1 MTTKICNLLERRLQ
15 TLQSIKLAKGK
26 ERNGHGYEGRGSKK
40 GAMTKMWKTKECRM
54 TTIENGEGKYIK
66 NHILESQKFSQHT
79 YVLQIE

>member
-1 MTTKICNLLERRLQ
+1 
-15 TLQSIKLAKGK
+15 
-26 ERNGHGYEGRGSKK
+26 
-40 GAMTKMWKTKECRM
+40 MWKTKECRM